1 MQVMEV
7 PMKVAVHLPLRPSFN
22 DMAKRGELAEA
33 VAEALAQIARDHGA
47 IVTVGE
53 VASRSYPGR
62 AEPGGPP
69 AVVVPDPRRYK
80 DTDANG
86 RLLPDEL
93 YTMRDEAGDV
103 PTTDPGVPQH
113 APEPPRFRP
122 PADPLPP
129 APPYRAGATRPV

>member
-22 DMAKRGELAEA
+22 DMAKRGELAQA

-53 VASRSYPGR
+53 VASRSYLGR

-86 RLLPDEL
+86 RLLPGGTGGITEWVKIEDL
-93 YTMRDEAGDV
+93 QRMEADMETEIDMDAQ
-103 PTTDPGVPQH
+103 PTEEAFDI
-113 APEPPRFRP
+113 F
-122 PADPLPP
+122 
-129 APPYRAGATRPV
+129 

>member
-22 DMAKRGELAEA
+22 DMAARGELAQA

-53 VASRSYPGR
+53 VAPRSYPGR

-69 AVVVPDPRRYK
+69 AVVVPDPGHYK
-80 DTDANG
+80 NEDTGG
-86 RLLPDEL
+86 RLPPDAL
-93 YTMRDEAGDV
+93 YPVRDNAGAV
-103 PTTDPGVPQH
+103 PFDPGVP
-113 APEPPRFRP
+113 EPPRVKP
-122 PADPLPP
+122 PFDPGEP
-129 APPYRAGATRPV
+129 APPYRAGGTRPV